1 MSLIIAYLV
10 LIVTGT
16 FISYGI
22 GYAIEVA
29 SSPGVS
35 LLVFLSTVF
44 LLAGRILVHRGA
56 VDGPESQAG
65 LTGRQ
70 DRGEPQFGRGA
81 VFRRAPR

>member
-35 LLVFLSTVF
+35 LLVFLTLYFFSLRTSWFIAVR
-44 LLAGRILVHRGA
+44 LTAPKAKLA
-56 VDGPESQAG
+56 
-65 LTGRQ
+65 
-70 DRGEPQFGRGA
+70 
-81 VFRRAPR
+81 

>member
-35 LLVFLSTVF
+35 LLVFLTLYFFSLGASWFIAVRLTAPKAK
-44 LLAGRILVHRGA
+44 LA
-56 VDGPESQAG
+56 
-65 LTGRQ
+65 
-70 DRGEPQFGRGA
+70 
-81 VFRRAPR
+81 